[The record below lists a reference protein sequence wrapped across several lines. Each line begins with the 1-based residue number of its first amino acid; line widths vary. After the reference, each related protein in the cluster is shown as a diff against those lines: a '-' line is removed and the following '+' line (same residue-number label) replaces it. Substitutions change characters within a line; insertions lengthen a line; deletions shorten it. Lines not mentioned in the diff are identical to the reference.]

1 VNPLASLSG
10 DIKAG
15 TIKLL
20 ASVAGLVAPVDGGES
35 VNALPLSGGQPA
47 EADHQS
53 VSTAT
58 PWLGSI
64 PEPLRSEKTEKD
76 AVANIAKMVP
86 PFTEKPLP
94 AKSLALKNL
103 QRPFILGID
112 IGLDAVEIEF
122 LEAER
127 EQNPQGFCRKSLAPH
142 VPTEDEPDLSV
153 PMCQH
158 DVTQTAGSKE
168 SAGFE

>member
-1 VNPLASLSG
+1 MILRCPCG
-10 DIKAG
+10 G
-15 TIKLL
+15 T
-20 ASVAGLVAPVDGGES
+20 AATACWAVA
-35 VNALPLSGGQPA
+35 
-47 EADHQS
+47 HF
-53 VSTAT
+53 
-58 PWLGSI
+58 
-64 PEPLRSEKTEKD
+64 PEPLAPEKTEKD
-76 AVANIAKMVP
+76 AVANISKMVP
-86 PFTEKPLP
+86 SFTKKPLP

-103 QRPFILGID
+103 QRPLILGID
-112 IGLDAVEIEF
+112 IGLYTVEIEF

-127 EQNPQGFCRKSLAPH
+127 EQDPQGFCRKSLAPH